1 MFIRLGSGI
10 KVFPN
15 DQKNIFKKIIRR
27 FDFQRLTEYQY
38 FLPSESQI
46 YLKLH
51 CIIRTINHSVDMC
64 PDVVGYH

>member
-1 MFIRLGSGI
+1 MN
-10 KVFPN
+10 VFT
-15 DQKNIFKKIIRR
+15 DYAW

-46 YLKLH
+46 YLKWDYVIH
-51 CIIRTINHSVDMC
+51 TINHSVDMC